1 MDGLESIALAV
12 AHLEQAREQQHQQDA
27 SQRTSSPK
35 TSPDHADGNEDAAS
49 KEGRHSPIEKSRGT
63 LDSPSDLSASAG
75 SIPARSSFADST
87 ARMVS
92 SDSFNSQAQP
102 TGASSPANNT
112 AAPLPVVSPSAS
124 TLTSSSSSSIESLDD
139 AGPPPGTSA
148 ADLVI
153 HELPPPPSPTEV
165 IASVLDNDVL
175 CGRGGET
182 NHHPGNIK
190 YRSLVKCYQPL
201 YIASKRRDKP
211 RIAQKIVF
219 TIRQRGGRFLKKDVR
234 TNTWRDVGNT
244 KAREKTSQALREGA
258 PELRHGTGESEGGGS
273 TPSPVPPVSSVSP
286 PTVMAPAGA
295 GSSMARIPHLE
306 FQHQQQQSAAAMGL
320 AAAALFMNPRG
331 PLDFDHAASL
341 KTMLPGLAELPLHA
355 SQQKALLLNHL
366 QQQPRNILSAA
377 VSPEAFASAG
387 SAESA
392 AALSGAKR
400 ESEETAPPKFRG
412 PRLKRLKSR
421 LESGC
426 M

>member
-12 AHLEQAREQQHQQDA
+12 AHLERAREKQQQEEED
-27 SQRTSSPK
+27 QRTSPTTTASDHVDGDDGGDGSPERSP
-35 TSPDHADGNEDAAS
+35 SPDRDATEVSEYTPNLTAKSGSVPTPSAFADGAA
-49 KEGRHSPIEKSRGT
+49 R
-63 LDSPSDLSASAG
+63 L
-75 SIPARSSFADST
+75 
-87 ARMVS
+87 VS
-92 SDSFNSQAQP
+92 SESFQSHSQP
-102 TGASSPANNT
+102 TGARSPANT
-112 AAPLPVVSPSAS
+112 ATPPPVVSPSAS
-124 TLTSSSSSSIESLDD
+124 TLTSASSSSIESLEDN
-139 AGPPPGTSA
+139 GPPPGTSA

-153 HELPPPPSPTEV
+153 HELPPPPPPSEV
-165 IASVLDNDVL
+165 ISQVLDNDVL

-258 PELRHGTGESEGGGS
+258 PELRHGTGESEGGS
-273 TPSPVPPVSSVSP
+273 TPSPVPHVSSVSP
-286 PTVMAPAGA
+286 PTVMAPGGPSAN
-295 GSSMARIPHLE
+295 MARIPHLE
-306 FQHQQQQSAAAMGL
+306 FQHQQQLGL
-320 AAAALFMNPRG
+320 AAAALFMNPRA
-331 PLDFDHAASL
+331 PLDIDHAANL
-341 KTMLPGLAELPLHA
+341 KSILPGLAELPLHA
-355 SQQKALLLNHL
+355 SRQRALFLDHFQ

-377 VSPEAFASAG
+377 LSPESFTSAV
-387 SAESA
+387 SE

-400 ESEETAPPKFRG
+400 EPEERPLPTFRG

-426 M
+426 I